1 MVPVRHGKANSRWVW
16 CSRIPS
22 SGVQALAQD
31 AENDVIFNMM
41 SLAFPVC
48 PSSITSAKL
57 TRAVRWI
64 LVQVATPRS
73 DWRDGIVYLHY
84 CGMDQDVTG
93 ELCEMYVQLS
103 DPVDEE

>member
-1 MVPVRHGKANSRWVW
+1 MAEADSRWVW

-64 LVQVATPRS
+64 LVQVATPRP
-73 DWRDGIVYLHY
+73 DWRDGIVYLYH
-84 CGMDQDVTG
+84 CGMDQDATG

-103 DPVDEE
+103 DLLEEKLTW

>member
-1 MVPVRHGKANSRWVW
+1 MNRWVW

-31 AENDVIFNMM
+31 AENDVIFNIM

-48 PSSITSAKL
+48 PTSIIRAKL
-57 TRAVRWI
+57 TRVVHWI
-64 LVQVATPRS
+64 IAQVAAPRS
-73 DWRDGIVYLHY
+73 YWRDGVVYLHH

-93 ELCEMYVQLS
+93 EFREMYVQLAV
-103 DPVDEE
+103 PLNEVELTG